1 MRRPPGITILLIAC
15 LLVSS
20 CTFLTK
26 RTIKHQG
33 TSMLP
38 GIKDGDKLK
47 VQRLDATTRTQLVR
61 GDIIVFKYPAD
72 PTKRYVKRVIGLPAD
87 QIEIKT
93 GEVWLNGVKID
104 EPYVSSRLNLSQRSQ
119 PLITVPAHAYYVLGD
134 NRDNSSDSRIWGTVP
149 EELIDAKVVHE

>member
-1 MRRPPGITILLIAC
+1 MRRPSRIIILLIVC
-15 LLVSS
+15 SLVSS

-26 RTIKHQG
+26 RTIKYQG

-38 GIKDGDKLK
+38 GIKDGDNLK
-47 VQRLDATTRTQLVR
+47 VQRLDTTTRTQLVR
-61 GDIIVFKYPAD
+61 GDIIVFKYPMD

-93 GEVWLNGVKID
+93 GEVWLNGVRLN

-134 NRDNSSDSRIWGTVP
+134 NRDNSNDSRMWGTVP
-149 EELIDAKVVHE
+149 EELIDAKVVRE

>member
-1 MRRPPGITILLIAC
+1 MRRPTRIIILLIAC
-15 LLVSS
+15 SLVSS
-20 CTFLTK
+20 CTLFNK
-26 RTIKHQG
+26 RTIKYEG

-72 PTKRYVKRVIGLPAD
+72 PTRRYVKRVIGLPAD

-93 GEVWLNGVKID
+93 GQVWLNGVKLD

-119 PLITVPAHAYYVLGD
+119 PPVTVPAHAYYVLGD
-134 NRDNSSDSRIWGTVP
+134 NRDNSSDSRIWGMVP
-149 EELIDAKVVHE
+149 EELIVAKVVRE